1 MPHSRS
7 GDLSQNFLRN
17 AADLIADTQNK
28 LSGERLVKITSK
40 YAYEWNVEIFHATYP
55 LAPSV
60 ANKRTA
66 LFDNLRAFSASQ
78 QFQIILEL
86 CKESELK
93 KNREAIQQLRTKLI
107 SEYGHLADAAL
118 NSELDMKV
126 VEMTR
131 HFLNP
136 FPKALRS
143 YEEAVTLIKSQSFS
157 RHALDS
163 LRLAF
168 EELLHDLLS
177 NNNALEKQQSHLNA
191 YLSQCGVSEE
201 VKKMIE
207 KMRDQL
213 VPYQNKTVKH
223 RHAVIEQEI
232 EVIFEATFSPMKFL
246 VRFHS
251 SAN

>member
-1 MPHSRS
+1 M
-7 GDLSQNFLRN
+7 
-17 AADLIADTQNK
+17 
-28 LSGERLVKITSK
+28 
-40 YAYEWNVEIFHATYP
+40 
-55 LAPSV
+55 

-66 LFDNLRAFSASQ
+66 LLENLRPFSSSQ
-78 QFQIILEL
+78 QFQIISEL
-86 CKESELK
+86 CKEPDLLK
-93 KNREAIQQLRTKLI
+93 KNKEAIQQLRTKLI
-107 SEYGHLADAAL
+107 SEYAHLADSAL
-118 NSELDMKV
+118 NSELDIRV

-143 YEEAVTLIKSQSFS
+143 YEDAVTLIKSQSFD
-157 RHALDS
+157 RNALDS

-177 NNNALEKQQSHLNA
+177 NNNALEKQQSPLQD
-191 YLSQCGVSEE
+191 YLSRCGVSEE

-232 EVIFEATFSPMKFL
+232 EVIFEVTSSLMKFL
-246 VRFHS
+246 VRVHS